1 MSVRCA
7 AQWAQPKYLHTLCL
21 FWRLSAQEH
30 PEPLIWNHWHPNLTF
45 DLSLRAR
52 HFLKNAYPI
61 RALCPTDSG
70 TLHRPAQALTRGEVE
85 SGDYSDSLANKPGHG
100 LTWHAE
106 LSICLQG
113 TPLQE
118 AGEQNEA
125 LLPALQSVL
134 PVLLSVRS
142 HNVHLNL
149 KADLFWGWPSA
160 QGSSTGPALYTPPPN
175 KINHCSDG
183 RWSLVYVAHS
193 VLFSESEFSTSNQK
207 GSH

>member
-1 MSVRCA
+1 M
-7 AQWAQPKYLHTLCL
+7 CL
-21 FWRLSAQEH
+21 FWQLCAQEH
-30 PEPLIWNHWHPNLTF
+30 PAPLIWNHWHPNLTF
-45 DLSLRAR
+45 LLSLRPH
-52 HFLKNAYPI
+52 HFLKNTYPI
-61 RALCPTDSG
+61 RPLCPTDSS

-125 LLPALQSVL
+125 LLPELQSIL
-134 PVLLSVRS
+134 PDLLTVRS
-142 HNVHLNL
+142 HNAHLNL

-160 QGSSTGPALYTPPPN
+160 RGSSRGLA
-175 KINHCSDG
+175 
-183 RWSLVYVAHS
+183 
-193 VLFSESEFSTSNQK
+193 FSRP
-207 GSH
+207 H